1 MQIEF
6 EIIKMR
12 AASGILETG
21 SELVAM
27 FDVDVFPF
35 RIWQAHVRKRP
46 SGELFVALPGRKTGG
61 TSIAAPELVEA
72 IRAEGLAVYR
82 EKFDGSRT

>member
-12 AASGILETG
+12 PASGMLETG

-27 FDVDVFPF
+27 FDVDIFPF
-35 RIWQAHVRKRP
+35 RIWQGHVRKRP
-46 SGELFVALPGRKTGG
+46 SGEFFVALPGRKMGG
-61 TSIAAPELVEA
+61 TSIASPELIEA
-72 IRAEGLAVYR
+72 IRAEALAVYR
-82 EKFDGSRT
+82 ERFDGART